1 MKNLVDFVNE
11 AQKST
16 LSLIIHNVKDEYK
29 NGEFVTKKEY

>member
-16 LSLIIHNVKDEYK
+16 LSLIIHNVKDEHK
-29 NGEFVTKKEY
+29 NGEFLIK